1 MIIITGVSRGIGNY
15 LFNKYLQKGEE
26 VYGTYNRNKPAVAN
40 DKYISKVDVTDYQQ
54 VSRWVENIGS
64 SSENV
69 VLINCAGANY
79 TSFAHNADLKN
90 WIHVVNVNL
99 IGTFYVIHAVL
110 PFMREKGYGRIV
122 NCASVVAQMP
132 VPGTSAYASSK
143 SGLWGLCKSI
153 AVENARKGITINNL
167 NLGYYNTGMIQE
179 VPNEYQKLL
188 KQKIPTGEFGN
199 PSNIYHAINFLV
211 KNDYINGSSI
221 DINGC
226 II

>member
-1 MIIITGVSRGIGNY
+1 
-15 LFNKYLQKGEE
+15 
-26 VYGTYNRNKPAVAN
+26 
-40 DKYISKVDVTDYQQ
+40 
-54 VSRWVENIGS
+54 
-64 SSENV
+64 
-69 VLINCAGANY
+69 
-79 TSFAHNADLKN
+79 
-90 WIHVVNVNL
+90 
-99 IGTFYVIHAVL
+99 
-110 PFMREKGYGRIV
+110 
-122 NCASVVAQMP
+122 MP

>member
-40 DKYISKVDVTDYQQ
+40 DKYISRVDVTDYQQ
-54 VSRWVENIGS
+54 VSRWVENIGN

-99 IGTFYVIHAVL
+99 IGTFNVIQAAKKANV
-110 PFMREKGYGRIV
+110 K
-122 NCASVVAQMP
+122 
-132 VPGTSAYASSK
+132 
-143 SGLWGLCKSI
+143 
-153 AVENARKGITINNL
+153 RKKIFFIFNKIISHIILFNINSF
-167 NLGYYNTGMIQE
+167 
-179 VPNEYQKLL
+179 K
-188 KQKIPTGEFGN
+188 
-199 PSNIYHAINFLV
+199 
-211 KNDYINGSSI
+211 
-221 DINGC
+221 
-226 II
+226 